1 MRAVSQSDIQMN
13 FTKRVD
19 LHCHSCA
26 STEADEAMLQAIGC
40 PESYSQPRQIYAQAK
55 ARGMDFVTI
64 TDHDSILGVAEL
76 AGLADV
82 LVGEELTC
90 YFPEDRCKIHL
101 LLWGIT
107 QADHDALQRL
117 AGDIYAVARYVGRHR
132 LAHAVAHPLYRQNG
146 VLDRRHIE
154 RLILLFNGFEC
165 LNGAHSMAHRE
176 VFEPLLDDLDAAEIT
191 RLEREHGLEAL
202 WARPWIKTRTAGSD
216 DHGLFNIG
224 RTWTEFPAQTQTVD
238 EVLECLREGRCRPG
252 GEAGSSIK
260 LAHNFIGVGMRY
272 YARQVAGSKSGG
284 AGRVIRRM
292 LGEAGP
298 MSRLSAAAAAG
309 GACVRGIRRK
319 IGGFLGI
326 AKPPRGTKLLG
337 ELLSCSA
344 MKHGS
349 RAGALVRALKDGRSP
364 LAEHRPMFDLVC
376 RVDRDVAGGIFDA
389 VAAAIEN
396 GELGAA
402 VDAISAVI
410 AHQALLLPYLFALFH
425 QNQER
430 DLLNQLSKRSRLGAG
445 DFPRVG
451 VFTDVA
457 DESTVAGRF
466 VAELAGFA
474 ETRGLPATIHLL
486 SHQPQPTENWRHFTP
501 MIDRKIAGIGARLK
515 IPPVLEVLEWSDRRQ
530 FDVILVNTVGPMG
543 LCGWLASKM
552 LRAPM
557 VAVCHDDLPARI
569 REMTGGDYR
578 LTAALE
584 AYVAWLYRSAA
595 KVLTSGQGA
604 AKISGIRQRRLPAE
618 DPLESVWD
626 ACVHAALERGS
637 EDESTEKEAMPA

>member
-1 MRAVSQSDIQMN
+1 MD
-13 FTKRVD
+13 FTKRID
-19 LHCHSCA
+19 LHCHSRA

-55 ARGMDFVTI
+55 SRGMDFVTI
-64 TDHDSILGVAEL
+64 TDHDSIAGVAEL
-76 AGLADV
+76 TGLADV

-101 LLWGIT
+101 LLWGIM

-117 AGDIYAVARYVGRHR
+117 AGDIYAVARYVAKHGI
-132 LAHAVAHPLYRQNG
+132 AHAVAHPLYRQNG
-146 VLDRRHIE
+146 VLDRRHVE

-165 LNGAHSMAHRE
+165 LNGAHSMTHRE
-176 VFEPLLDDLDAAEIT
+176 VFEPLLDDLDAAEIR
-191 RLEREHGLEAL
+191 RLERAHGLDAV
-202 WARPWIKTRTAGSD
+202 WAKPWMKTRTAGSD

-238 EVLECLREGRCRPG
+238 QVLQCLREGRCRPG

-260 LAHNFIGVGMRY
+260 LAHNFYGVGMRY
-272 YARQVAGSKSGG
+272 YARQLAGSTGGG
-284 AGRVIRRM
+284 AGHVIRRM

-298 MSRLSAAAAAG
+298 MSRLSAAAALG
-309 GACVRGIRRK
+309 GACARGIRRK
-319 IGGFLGI
+319 IGRFLGFT
-326 AKPPRGTKLLG
+326 KPARGTKLLG
-337 ELLSCSA
+337 ELLSRSA
-344 MKHGS
+344 MKHGPP
-349 RAGALVRALKDGRSP
+349 AGALLRAMKEGRSP
-364 LAEHRPMFDLVC
+364 LAEHRPMFELVC
-376 RVDRDVAGGIFDA
+376 RMDRDVAGGIFDA
-389 VAAAIEN
+389 MAAAIGD
-396 GELGAA
+396 GELGVA

-430 DLLNQLSKRSRLGAG
+430 DLLNRLSKRSRSGGG

-466 VAELAGFA
+466 VADLAHFA
-474 ETRGLPATIHLL
+474 ESRGLSATIHLL
-486 SHQPQPTENWRHFTP
+486 SREPEITQSWKHFAP
-501 MIDRKIAGIGARLK
+501 MIGRKIAAFGARLK

-569 REMTGGDYR
+569 QKMTGGDYR

-604 AKISGIRQRRLPAE
+604 AKISGIRQRRLPAD
-618 DPLESVWD
+618 DPLDSVWD
-626 ACVHAALERGS
+626 ACVQAALQTRG
-637 EDESTEKEAMPA
+637 EDESTPKEAMPA